1 MSHRAPHLEGLTY
14 IRDLGSG
21 GYADVYLY
29 QETMPRREVAVKVL
43 RASSVSSALQL
54 RFQQEVNAMAQLSH
68 PNIVPVYY
76 ASVAPG
82 GRPYLVM
89 KYYPRASLGERARR
103 DRLSVAETLQIGI
116 KLASAIETAHMAG
129 MLHRDIKPANILTD
143 EYGEPGL
150 GDFGIAGDIASSDD
164 RDLGVSVPWSPPE
177 LLYATAPPGVQSD
190 VYSLAATL
198 WHLLVGRSPFENPGG
213 DNSQFALMKR
223 IRDLAPPS
231 TGRPDVPMALDRL
244 LRSAMAKDI
253 ALRPASALNFARSL
267 QAIEQELTL
276 PRTNL
281 LLAADRPDL
290 RMNQPVLLDDLTR
303 VQTHQVD
310 AQGGAGSSPGGRA
323 AGSQSHG
330 EDLGENTAVQR
341 RLSLPQHGDPDG
353 DSGRGAEG
361 GGRSRALL
369 GWGALIVV
377 VVVAGIIAALL
388 WRGPGLR
395 QAPEPSTPVSLPP
408 PDPNSERPP
417 GALNI
422 VGFRE
427 GTTVTF
433 TWTYQ
438 HQLAD
443 DSYYW
448 SEIGEDGPWHT
459 TSERKIVLE
468 DQPPGEVCVWVKVH
482 RYSGNYALRKGTKE
496 CA

>member
-1 MSHRAPHLEGLTY
+1 MSSRAPQLRGLTY

-29 QETMPRREVAVKVL
+29 QEAMPRREVAVKVL
-43 RASSVSSALQL
+43 RSGSVSSALQL

-76 ASVAPG
+76 AAVAPG

-103 DRLSVAETLQIGI
+103 ERLSVAETLQIGI
-116 KLASAIETAHMAG
+116 KVASAIETAHMAG

-150 GDFGIAGDIASSDD
+150 GDFGIAGDMASIDD
-164 RDLGVSVPWSPPE
+164 SDLGVSVPWSPPE
-177 LLYATAPPGVQSD
+177 LLYATEAAGVHSD

-198 WHLLVGRSPFENPGG
+198 WHLLVGRSPFEIPNG

-223 IRDLAPPS
+223 IRDIAAPG

-244 LRSAMAKDI
+244 LRSAMAKDV

-267 QAIEQELTL
+267 QAIEQDLRL

-281 LLAADRPDL
+281 ILAADRSDSA
-290 RMNQPVLLDDLTR
+290 RSRSVLLDDLTR
-303 VQTHQVD
+303 VQAHRVE
-310 AQGGAGSSPGGRA
+310 AQGPAGDGFGARSLGDQREEPTFGTDFDTRSSFRRSGSGDVDEMHEAPGEGPARA
-323 AGSQSHG
+323 VWGW
-330 EDLGENTAVQR
+330 VFV
-341 RLSLPQHGDPDG
+341 
-353 DSGRGAEG
+353 
-361 GGRSRALL
+361 ALAII
-369 GWGALIVV
+369 GIGT
-377 VVVAGIIAALL
+377 VAGIL
-388 WRGPGLR
+388 WFGPGLG
-395 QAPEPSTPVSLPP
+395 QPPEPSVPVSLPP
-408 PDPNSERPP
+408 PDPNADRPP
-417 GALNI
+417 GTLDI

-427 GTTVTF
+427 GSRVTF

-438 HQLAD
+438 HSLPD

-448 SEIGEDGPWHT
+448 SKVSEDGPWQT

-468 DQPPGEVCVWVKVH
+468 DQPPEEVCVWVKVH
-482 RYSGNYALRKGTKE
+482 RYSGNYAVRKGTKE

>member
-1 MSHRAPHLEGLTY
+1 MSHRPPHLEGLTY

-103 DRLSVAETLQIGI
+103 ERLSVAETLQIGI

-164 RDLGVSVPWSPPE
+164 SDLGVSVPWSPPE
-177 LLYATAPPGVQSD
+177 LLYATAAPGVQSD
-190 VYSLAATL
+190 IYSLAATL

-223 IRDLAPPS
+223 IRDIAPPS

-267 QAIEQELTL
+267 QAIEQELRL

-290 RMNQPVLLDDLTR
+290 RVNQSVLLDDLTR
-303 VQTHQVD
+303 VQMHQVD
-310 AQGGAGSSPGGRA
+310 AQGSAVGGIVSQAAAGWEESLGDERTTRGTRGRA
-323 AGSQSHG
+323 
-330 EDLGENTAVQR
+330 R
-341 RLSLPQHGDPDG
+341 RGHPDG
-353 DSGRGAEG
+353 DSGRDDERGD
-361 GGRSRALL
+361 RSRAVL
-369 GWGALIVV
+369 GWASVIVA
-377 VVVAGIIAALL
+377 VVVAGICATLL
-388 WRGPGLR
+388 WGGPGLG
-395 QAPEPSTPVSLPP
+395 QLPEPSVSASLPA
-408 PDPNSERPP
+408 PDPNPERPP
-417 GALNI
+417 GPLSI

-438 HQLAD
+438 HPLAD

-448 SEIGEDGPWHT
+448 SEVGEDGPWNI
-459 TSERKIVLE
+459 TSERKIVFE

-482 RYSGNYALRKGTKE
+482 RYSGNHALRRGTKE

>member
-1 MSHRAPHLEGLTY
+1 MSSRAPQLRGLTY

-29 QETMPRREVAVKVL
+29 QEAMPRREVAVKVL
-43 RASSVSSALQL
+43 RSGSVSSALQL

-76 ASVAPG
+76 AAVAPG

-103 DRLSVAETLQIGI
+103 ERLSVAETLQIGI
-116 KLASAIETAHMAG
+116 KVASAIETAHLAG

-150 GDFGIAGDIASSDD
+150 GDFGIAGDMTAIDD
-164 RDLGVSVPWSPPE
+164 SDLGVSVPWSPPE
-177 LLYATAPPGVQSD
+177 LLYATETAGVRSD

-198 WHLLVGRSPFENPGG
+198 WHLLVGRSPFEIPNG

-223 IRDLAPPS
+223 IRDVAAPG

-244 LRSAMAKDI
+244 LRSAMAKDV

-267 QAIEQELTL
+267 QAIEQDLRL

-281 LLAADRPDL
+281 ILAADRSDPVSS
-290 RMNQPVLLDDLTR
+290 RSVLLDDVTR
-303 VQTHQVD
+303 VQAHRVE
-310 AQGGAGSSPGGRA
+310 AQGPVGDGLGARSPSGQREEHAFGSGYDTRSSLDRLRNSDTDHVAEAPGEGEEPRRA
-323 AGSQSHG
+323 VWGWVFVVLAIVGIG
-330 EDLGENTAVQR
+330 AVT
-341 RLSLPQHGDPDG
+341 
-353 DSGRGAEG
+353 
-361 GGRSRALL
+361 
-369 GWGALIVV
+369 
-377 VVVAGIIAALL
+377 GIL
-388 WRGPGLR
+388 WVGPGLG
-395 QAPEPSTPVSLPP
+395 QPPEPSVPVSLPP
-408 PDPNSERPP
+408 PDPNAERPP
-417 GALNI
+417 GPLDI

-427 GTTVTF
+427 GSRVTF

-438 HQLAD
+438 HSLPD

-448 SEIGEDGPWHT
+448 SKISEDGPWQT
-459 TSERKIVLE
+459 TSERQIVLE
-468 DQPPGEVCVWVKVH
+468 DQPSGEVCVWVKVH
-482 RYSGNYALRKGTKE
+482 RYSGNYAVRKGTKE